1 MKEIDFITFLDLYG
15 QTILDVLEIYMRKSW
30 KVLKSSKQRFLKM
43 PAIPMTLRK
52 YRHILQ
58 QIKLKTDGEKT
69 NDEDGNENDGYIK
82 FDDEPENDETE
93 WEFSS

>member
-1 MKEIDFITFLDLYG
+1 
-15 QTILDVLEIYMRKSW
+15 
-30 KVLKSSKQRFLKM
+30 
-43 PAIPMTLRK
+43 MTLRK
-52 YRHILQ
+52 YRHILE

-69 NDEDGNENDGYIK
+69 IDEDGNEDEIYIK

>member
-1 MKEIDFITFLDLYG
+1 
-15 QTILDVLEIYMRKSW
+15 
-30 KVLKSSKQRFLKM
+30 M

-52 YRHILQ
+52 YRHILE

-69 NDEDGNENDGYIK
+69 IDEDGNEDESYIK

-93 WEFSS
+93 